1 MQQKRK
7 YIVWLAIIIALVF
20 LSFYRD
26 YFFRC
31 INAMLLAWDYD
42 MDYPMP
48 THLSFFEQLEYS
60 TVMNL
65 KWFFTLFFAFLFYLI
80 SHLAI
85 NYQFSNK
92 NYNRITFYLCAGLTV
107 LSALFIGIGF
117 LTSAL
122 SERMYEFA
130 HFLMGLAQSPM
141 VLMVL
146 IPAFMLLEK
155 EKQKA

>member
-1 MQQKRK
+1 MQQTRK
-7 YIVWLAIIIALVF
+7 YLIWIAIVFALVF

-31 INAMLLAWDYD
+31 INAMLMAWDYD

-60 TVMNL
+60 TVNL
-65 KWFFTLFFAFLFYLI
+65 KWFFTLFFAFLFYLT

-92 NYNRITFYLCAGLTV
+92 NYNRITFYLFAGLTV

-130 HFLMGLAQSPM
+130 RFLMGLAQSPL

-146 IPAFMLLEK
+146 IPAFMLVEK

>member
-1 MQQKRK
+1 MQQTRK
-7 YIVWLAIIIALVF
+7 YLIWIAIIFALVF

-31 INAMLLAWDYD
+31 INAMLMAWDYD

-48 THLSFFEQLEYS
+48 SHLSFFEQLDYN
-60 TVMNL
+60 TVLNL
-65 KWFFTLFFAFLFYLI
+65 KWFFTLLFAFLFYVI
-80 SHLAI
+80 SHFAI

-92 NYNRITFYLCAGLTV
+92 GFNRITLFVFVGLTV
-107 LSALFIGIGF
+107 FSAIFIGVGF
-117 LTSAL
+117 VSSAL

-130 HFLMGLAQSPM
+130 RFLMGLAQSPF
-141 VLMVL
+141 VLMVM
-146 IPAFMLLEK
+146 IPALMLVEK

>member
-1 MQQKRK
+1 MQQTRK
-7 YIVWLAIIIALVF
+7 YLIWIAIVFALVF

-31 INAMLLAWDYD
+31 INAMLMAWDYD
-42 MDYPMP
+42 MDYAMP
-48 THLSFFEQLEYS
+48 AHLSFLEQFEYN
-60 TVMNL
+60 TVFNL
-65 KWFFTLFFAFLFYLI
+65 KWLFTILFAYLFYVI
-80 SHLAI
+80 SYFAI
-85 NYQFSNK
+85 NHQFSNK
-92 NYNRITFYLCAGLTV
+92 NYNRITLYVFAGLTI

-117 LTSAL
+117 VASAL

-130 HFLMGLAQSPM
+130 RFLMGLAQSPL

-146 IPAFMLLEK
+146 IPAFMLVEK